1 MMKDTKSSTVK
12 KALEEESI
20 KLSAL
25 AREHIQN
32 TERKVNRKKLN
43 PLETMR
49 GVDNLRGSNLM
60 AKTRIQMKMER
71 GLDEGTQT
79 RKGGTPIWGRNKRPR
94 RKLDQAHF
102 WNFKDQS
109 ENSEKSNNMYVNK
122 AFEIKC

>member
-43 PLETMR
+43 PLET
-49 GVDNLRGSNLM
+49 LRR
-60 AKTRIQMKMER
+60 AKLEQKM
-71 GLDEGTQT
+71 TSKVQT
-79 RKGGTPIWGRNKRPR
+79 T
-94 RKLDQAHF
+94 
-102 WNFKDQS
+102 
-109 ENSEKSNNMYVNK
+109 
-122 AFEIKC
+122 